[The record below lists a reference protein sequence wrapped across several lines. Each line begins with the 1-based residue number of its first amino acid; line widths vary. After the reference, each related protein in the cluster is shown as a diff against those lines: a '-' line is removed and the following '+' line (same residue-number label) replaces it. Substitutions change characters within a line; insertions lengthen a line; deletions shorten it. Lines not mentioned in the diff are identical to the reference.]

1 MRVLV
6 LAGDAWHPA
15 EIVQRGLGALDHA
28 GFDFEHVEEGGRWSP
43 AMMDEFP
50 LVVVAKANHL
60 GATDQRPWLTADS
73 QAAFRQYVQ
82 RGGGLFVVHAGAC
95 YKDLP
100 DMRGITGGAFLQHP
114 DQCAVTVEPK
124 AGHALAEGV
133 ESFTAQD
140 EHYIMALDDAGAD
153 VFLRSRSGHG
163 VQPAGWTRTE
173 GGGRVCV
180 LTPGHNAEVWLQ
192 SSFQKLLENA
202 LGWLAAVHNP
212 KVSQ

>member
-15 EIVQRGLGALDHA
+15 EIVQRGLGALDRA
-28 GFDFEHVEEGGRWSP
+28 GFDFEHIEEGDRWSP

-60 GATDQRPWLTADS
+60 SATDQRTWLATDT
-73 QAAFRQYVQ
+73 QTAFRKYVQ

-100 DMRGITGGAFLQHP
+100 EMRGTTGGAFLRHS
-114 DQCAVTVEPK
+114 DQCAVTIEPK
-124 AGHALAEGV
+124 AGHALAHGV
-133 ESFTAQD
+133 ASFTVQD

-153 VFLRSRSGHG
+153 VFLHSRSEHG
-163 VQPAGWTRTE
+163 VQPAGWTRME
-173 GGGRVCV
+173 GRGRVCV
-180 LTPGHNAEVWLQ
+180 VTPGHNVEVWLQ
-192 SSFQKLLENA
+192 PSFQILLGNA
-202 LGWLAAVHNP
+202 LNWLGAVSNL
-212 KVSQ
+212 KVNQ